1 MRPAMKKIL
10 VPSDFSALST
20 AALRYAGSLAAQTG
34 AELVALYA
42 DKFLPPL
49 EFTSG
54 GVEDLRAALADS
66 RRMAKEELERC
77 VGQNVPAGVRTTSVV
92 VEDHPVS
99 AIINYAIENGVDS
112 IVMGTRGGGSIERLL
127 LGSVSERVVAESP
140 VPVTLIPPA
149 AAQQQSATASA
160 GAERTRKSVGVD

>member
-1 MRPAMKKIL
+1 MKKIL

-34 AELVALYA
+34 SELVALYA

-54 GVEDLRAALADS
+54 GVNDLKLALAESS
-66 RRMAKEELERC
+66 RKAKEELERS
-77 VGQNVPAGVRTTSVV
+77 VAQNVPAGVRTTSVV

-99 AIINYAIENGVDS
+99 AILTYAIQNGVDL
-112 IVMGTRGGGSIERLL
+112 IVMGTRGGGGIERLL

-140 VPVTLIPPA
+140 IPVTLIPRA
-149 AAQQQSATASA
+149 AAQMQSAATATA
-160 GAERTRKSVGVD
+160 GAPRIRP

>member
-1 MRPAMKKIL
+1 MKKIL
-10 VPSDFSALST
+10 VATDFSVLST
-20 AALRYAGSLAAQTG
+20 AALRYAGNLAAQTG

-54 GVEDLRAALADS
+54 GAEDLRAALANS

-77 VGQNVPAGVRTTSVV
+77 VAQNVPAGVRTTSVV
-92 VEDHPVS
+92 AEDHAVS
-99 AIINYAIENGVDS
+99 AIVNYAIQNGIDL

-127 LGSVSERVVAESP
+127 LGSVSERVIAESP
-140 VPVTLIPPA
+140 IPVTLIPRA
-149 AAQQQSATASA
+149 AAQQQNATGTA
-160 GAERTRKSVGVD
+160 GAARVRQFGGVD